1 MFRVQVKIRYPR
13 RVIRRII
20 PVLILAVLLVLAS
33 TSGPARSGEITSS
46 PSLRAGSGMR
56 YFYLTRTKHNAV
68 QAPTACAP
76 GYHFASIWEI
86 VDPSGLRYN
95 TVLGATSPDSGA
107 GPPTA
112 TPIFLG
118 LRIAHGWVR
127 TGASS
132 GTTDIP
138 GQANCI
144 SWQSDYEFYW
154 GTVANLPSN
163 WTGGEED
170 MGVWNTEVR
179 TCDTLVRVWCVQDDS
194 VWRVY
199 LPVVFR

>member
-1 MFRVQVKIRYPR
+1 MFRIQVKIRYPH
-13 RVIRRII
+13 RVIRRAI
-20 PVLILAVLLVLAS
+20 PILILAVVLVLMPTLA
-33 TSGPARSGEITSS
+33 PARSGTTGSS
-46 PSLRAGSGMR
+46 PSLSADSGMR
-56 YFYLTRTKHNAV
+56 HFYLTRASHNAV

-76 GYHFASIWEI
+76 GYHFASLWEI
-86 VDPSGLRYN
+86 VDPSSLRYN
-95 TVLGATSPDSGA
+95 TALGATSSDSGA

-112 TPIFLG
+112 TPIFAA

-127 TGASS
+127 TGATS
-132 GTTDIP
+132 GTIDTP

-163 WTGGEED
+163 WTGGEQD

-179 TCDTLVRVWCVQDDS
+179 TCDTPVRVWCVQDDS

-199 LPVVFR
+199 LPVTFR